1 MSHPQHPSC
10 ECGKAL
16 FKSPAAAKVKPSD
29 PYAYCRNPACA
40 QYTFRD
46 LLGKPGFDPKTTK
59 KLSLE
64 QLQASKTIAG
74 ASAAKALKKAGNIV
88 KPTIAKGKGQTAGYA
103 EIIAGKPDKR
113 ILREKAAPAAP
124 PPAPKPV
131 SKRGFKRAAMPISE
145 APKKPAEP
153 EPIAKARTRIKELL
167 GEVAGDAPRSA
178 IGLVLA
184 IVSQETGNQKAAEA
198 LISEFKLDELF
209 GLQKFPQ
216 AVEKATS

>member
-16 FKSPAAAKVKPSD
+16 FKSPVAAKVKPSD

-46 LLGKPGFDPKTTK
+46 LLGKTGFDPKNTK
-59 KLSLE
+59 AVTLE
-64 QLQASKTIAG
+64 QLKASKPIAG
-74 ASAAKALKKAGNIV
+74 APKPSKRRQVGPGPAPTSVLVTKPRASKAPEEKPV
-88 KPTIAKGKGQTAGYA
+88 PTPKPT
-103 EIIAGKPDKR
+103 
-113 ILREKAAPAAP
+113 
-124 PPAPKPV
+124 
-131 SKRGFKRAAMPISE
+131 SKRGRKRAAMPISE
-145 APKKPAEP
+145 APPKKPAEP
-153 EPIAKARTRIKELL
+153 DPIAKARVRIKELL

-198 LISEFKLDELF
+198 LIDEFKLDATF

-216 AVEKATS
+216 SV